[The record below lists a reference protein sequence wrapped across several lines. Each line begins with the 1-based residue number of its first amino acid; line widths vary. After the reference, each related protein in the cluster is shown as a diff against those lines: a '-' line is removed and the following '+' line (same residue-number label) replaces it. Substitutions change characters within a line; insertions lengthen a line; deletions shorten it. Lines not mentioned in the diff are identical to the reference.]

1 MLGGDTHSTALRTW
15 ALHEL
20 QGYENSDV
28 PIPDYRR
35 IPAPLMMDYA
45 AGMGVVTGHQVSYF
59 ELPDFAQDALGNEL
73 RLGTGVHQI
82 ESLIASHRD
91 RTVPL
96 GPSMAADLAQLMSQ
110 QLGRHITRL
119 YWSVHVSALE
129 GVLDQIRTRLVQLV
143 AELLAA
149 MSRGQQDPTPD
160 QVDQVLQHIPS
171 INITA
176 GDNSSI
182 NVAAP
187 IAIANRGGSA
197 SASVTAGAQRTIFH
211 RSALLWTIL
220 TALASATAVAVWG
233 LWL

>member
-149 MSRGQQDPTPD
+149 MPRGDPTPD

>member
-129 GVLDQIRTRLVQLV
+129 GVLDQIRTRLV
-143 AELLAA
+143 ELLSALPRA
-149 MSRGQQDPTPD
+149 KQDPTPD

>member
-129 GVLDQIRTRLVQLV
+129 GVLDQISTRLVKLW

-149 MSRGQQDPTPD
+149 MPRGQQDPTPD